1 MGECS
6 VRQVLVCVVSFNLI
20 FSTRERYLQNCISSI
35 REQVRLGEAVLAA
48 TLLAL
53 GNSSVN
59 ITLAQVSIITFESVM
74 LGLTIIYSSIC
85 FTGTIVLGQ
94 VLRSSPGS
102 FSIRVFLAFYL
113 GFDLGVHLH
122 YRKSNSMSTRILD
135 FFWLWPLSCSFP
147 QSLGL
152 KTG

>member
-1 MGECS
+1 M
-6 VRQVLVCVVSFNLI
+6 LLSFNLI
-20 FSTRERYLQNCISSI
+20 FSTRERYLQKCITSI
-35 REQVRLGEAVLAA
+35 KEHVKMGEAVLAA
-48 TLLAL
+48 TLLAF
-53 GNSSVN
+53 GNGSVN
-59 ITLAQVSIITFESVM
+59 IILTQVSIVTFDSVVI
-74 LGLTIIYSSIC
+74 GLTVIFSSIC
-85 FTGTIVLGQ
+85 FIGTIVLGQ
-94 VLRSSPGS
+94 VIRKSPGS